1 MVDVLVHL
9 AVAGGDASI
18 GAVLLRI
25 LLRQLLIATELH
37 GIDGIGGRGGSA
49 ASTAK
54 LVGQEGF
61 GCLGIRQRF
70 EILLVLGCNGGRI
83 GGVGISEYEIFLFG
97 ETTQPTFQQCVRYAC
112 FLCVVASINTITL
125 TCKLRLPL
133 LQLAHTDE
141 FTINQ
146 IGNVIFQKER
156 GGRWLVH
163 GIGRGSRRSGSG
175 SNSVDLVG

>member
-1 MVDVLVHL
+1 MHSLGK
-9 AVAGGDASI
+9 GGCTYSPSKDT
-18 GAVLLRI
+18 R
-25 LLRQLLIATELH
+25 RDPCTY
-37 GIDGIGGRGGSA
+37 IDH
-49 ASTAK
+49 TNYT
-54 LVGQEGF
+54 V
-61 GCLGIRQRF
+61 
-70 EILLVLGCNGGRI
+70 
-83 GGVGISEYEIFLFG
+83 
-97 ETTQPTFQQCVRYAC
+97 
-112 FLCVVASINTITL
+112 L

-133 LQLAHTDE
+133 LQLANTDE